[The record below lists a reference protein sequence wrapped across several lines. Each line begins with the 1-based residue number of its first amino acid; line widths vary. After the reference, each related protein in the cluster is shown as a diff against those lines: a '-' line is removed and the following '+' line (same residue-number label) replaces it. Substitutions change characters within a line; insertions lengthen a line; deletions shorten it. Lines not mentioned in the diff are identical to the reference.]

1 MSKKPNN
8 DFFSTDF
15 NQEPTIKNEIN
26 QSVNPELLKNNSLSQ
41 ESEGETA
48 LESKFRK
55 TLNHT
60 FNKRLSKHF
69 ISGKDMTKFR
79 ESLKGSGILG
89 NKEGLNITVRE
100 LPKITNDNYEKFKN
114 SYTDKTTLE
123 NLYNNLTKNN
133 CNFKS
138 VESNNSLGGLT
149 PLTYLVESSFS
160 MSFNKAR
167 EIKDKYDM
175 LKPYIYNY
183 RTINGDGNCF
193 YRAAMFRY
201 LEIMVLNNKIE
212 YLQNITYDVYNSF
225 NSEELK
231 SRLIIGNV
239 NIKPTLTINLL
250 ILITDL
256 LKTGN
261 ILLAH
266 NILVKS
272 FCICRK
278 FDYAIIFY
286 FRYILYDYI
295 KKNEEKTYMKS
306 FPIKIGNLLPS
317 QYETDDGKFLYELF
331 YTNYLLKFYTDAE
344 KIVIYLTPFVL
355 GVPLNVIIFDDNEEE
370 ILQNF
375 KWEEGTGLNIIDEI
389 SLLNRK
395 NHYEIVYSQSDN
407 KKYEKIFENY
417 ENHQKSVILS
427 DIDKYLKM
435 LPKDNNENLLAG
447 ISEAKH
453 KLSPKTMVIQ
463 KNNLNNI
470 EKYSVGRNKEEN
482 NVKNNI
488 VNKNISNPNIINN
501 IDLINENKI
510 NYNNI
515 NINQVQSQKNDLNP
529 KVKIK
534 NSKNNYNNIIN
545 AYPNNNQYE
554 MQNQNN
560 NNIKNNIN
568 NNINKNT
575 HSKYNTD
582 INNNQ
587 YNQSNNQNKAR
598 IIPGQNNGYNNQ
610 NNYQPARQNIQPYNN
625 QNNIPNVNGNVN
637 NIYKIQ
643 KGGQNLSDISNQSTG
658 QKNNIPQNNPGQNNK
673 IVNSKYSQNINNNP
687 NNLINNQ
694 NNINKRNYK
703 INPNEILNNKP
714 TQKNEDIGLKTPGNE
729 PSSKKPGSN
738 NNQASNN
745 SNNQFIC
752 KNCKSP
758 LNNNTNFPLCQN
770 CFRNEILNEVYSSY
784 LQYLNQQNVDEK
796 SINAFIAI
804 TNLKNEKK
812 IFNLDDSLALYNYNF
827 PNQKFGRKQ
836 VIRELKKRLC
846 IACLNDITTDSFSEL
861 PCKCRI
867 CCLSEVNNYL
877 SFFQDFKRGFYCRC
891 KKFYNNHMMMELTL
905 IQGLNKNIIERIK
918 FYFQN
923 KLDSMC
929 CVCAKTV
936 SITCCSNKLISLENQ
951 EYNRFLHSLNHY
963 FCTPCITVSG
973 NKEFFCQICQ
983 MNHFL
988 N

>member
-55 TLNHT
+55 TLSHT

-510 NYNNI
+510 NNNNI

-812 IFNLDDSLALYNYNF
+812 IFNLDDS
-827 PNQKFGRKQ
+827 
-836 VIRELKKRLC
+836 
-846 IACLNDITTDSFSEL
+846 
-861 PCKCRI
+861 
-867 CCLSEVNNYL
+867 
-877 SFFQDFKRGFYCRC
+877 
-891 KKFYNNHMMMELTL
+891 
-905 IQGLNKNIIERIK
+905 
-918 FYFQN
+918 
-923 KLDSMC
+923 
-929 CVCAKTV
+929 
-936 SITCCSNKLISLENQ
+936 
-951 EYNRFLHSLNHY
+951 
-963 FCTPCITVSG
+963 
-973 NKEFFCQICQ
+973 
-983 MNHFL
+983 
-988 N
+988 